1 MKEKILTAIS
11 AVMVLVPWTI
21 FPLRTNDWALESPT
35 AEIIIISYAAFMI
48 ASGIFSLLVYK
59 KGNVKNNV
67 MKVTMMI
74 NIVYAV
80 AAIALMGMMAYQNL
94 G

>member
-1 MKEKILTAIS
+1 MKDKILTAVS

-21 FPLRTNDWALESPT
+21 FPLRQNDWALESPT
-35 AEIIIISYAAFMI
+35 AEIMIVSYAVFMI
-48 ASGIFSLLVYK
+48 ASGIFSILAYK
-59 KGNVKNNV
+59 KGNVQNNV

-74 NIVYAV
+74 NSIYAV
-80 AAIALMGMMAYQNL
+80 AAVALLGIMAFQNL